1 MAPLRSDFAARHKFR
16 NCDRVQPNVNAQ
28 ARFAVMCYKL
38 AMAKRDRGANRT
50 SQKMRP
56 VPLKKGRF
64 QDHSWML
71 ALILLAVTCIAY
83 IPAIRGGF
91 VWDDA
96 ELITHNPLIKDG
108 NGLQKFWF
116 TTESL
121 DYYPL
126 TSTLFW
132 LEWRLWRG
140 NPMGFHVV
148 NIILHAANAI
158 LVWLILRRLGIPGAW
173 LAALVFAIHP
183 VNAATVAWISEHK
196 NTLSMLFFATA
207 ILLYLKFDAERR
219 WGWYVLALGAFL
231 LALLAKTAVVML
243 PVVLLGCVWWLH
255 KRVQWKDFLRVLPF
269 FGMSFVMGLVTVWF
283 QFHHA
288 MGGYTHRGEGL
299 LSRLAAAGWVPWF
312 YLSKTLWPFHLS
324 VIYPRWNIDPTT
336 WLSYVPGLILAGCLA
351 LFWWKRESW
360 GRPLLFAAG
369 YFVVMLFPVAGF
381 LDQAFF
387 DVSLV
392 ADHFQ
397 YFAIVG
403 VIAVLTATGT
413 VICLRMNQWRR
424 GVGLSLTL
432 ALLMTLGI
440 VTWSRSAIYAENR
453 TLWEDTLIKNPDA
466 WLAHHNLGAELAKAG
481 ELHQAIE
488 QYEETLRINPDY
500 PQAHS
505 NLGIVL
511 TQLGRAEDA
520 LAHYRQ
526 ALRLRPDYVDAHV
539 NMGTALAGTG
549 KVEEAMGE
557 FAEALRIN
565 PGSFQ
570 AHNDLGLALL
580 SLGRMPE
587 AIRHFEQAS
596 RINPDY
602 VDAHL
607 NWGAALGRE
616 GKLQEA
622 MEQFAE
628 ALEIKPDSVEAH
640 NNLGLALLQ
649 LGRSGEAI
657 DQFQQAL
664 RIKPDYPEA
673 QRNLQRAQAA
683 R

>member
-1 MAPLRSDFAARHKFR
+1 
-16 NCDRVQPNVNAQ
+16 
-28 ARFAVMCYKL
+28 MCYKL

-50 SQKMRP
+50 LQKKRSALP
-56 VPLKKGRF
+56 KRRF
-64 QDHSWML
+64 QDYTWIL
-71 ALILLAVTCIAY
+71 ALVLLAVTCIAY
-83 IPAIRGGF
+83 LPAIRGGF

-96 ELITHNPLIKDG
+96 ELINHNPLIRDG

-116 TTESL
+116 TTEPL

-126 TSTLFW
+126 TSSLFW

-140 NPMGFHVV
+140 NPTGFHIV
-148 NIILHAANAI
+148 NVMLHAANAI
-158 LVWLILRRLGIPGAW
+158 LVWLILRQLRIPGAW

-196 NTLSMLFFATA
+196 NTLSMFFFATT

-219 WGWYVLALGAFL
+219 WHWYVLSLGAFL

-255 KRVQWKDFLRVLPF
+255 KRVQWKDFLRTLPF

-288 MGGYTHRGEGL
+288 MGGYTVRTEGFL
-299 LSRLAAAGWVPWF
+299 PRLAAAGWVPWF
-312 YLSKTLWPFHLS
+312 YLSKILWPFHLS
-324 VIYPRWNIDPTT
+324 VVYPRWNIAPTL

-351 LFWWKRESW
+351 LFWWKRETW
-360 GRPLLFAAG
+360 GRALLFGIG

-387 DVSLV
+387 EVSLV

-403 VIAVLTATGT
+403 VIALITATGT
-413 VICLRMNQWRR
+413 LIWLRMNQWRR
-424 GVGLSLTL
+424 GIALLTL
-432 ALLMTLGI
+432 VLLMVLG
-440 VTWSRSAIYAENR
+440 VGTWTRSAIYADNR
-453 TLWEDTLIKNPDA
+453 TLWEDTLIKNPNA
-466 WLAHHNLGAELAKAG
+466 WLAHHNLGTELSNAG
-481 ELHQAIE
+481 ELHQAVE

-511 TQLGRAEDA
+511 SQLGRVEDA
-520 LAHYRQ
+520 LAQYRE
-526 ALRLRPDYVDAHV
+526 ALRIKPDYADAHV

-549 KVEEAMGE
+549 KVDEAMRE

-565 PGSFQ
+565 PSYVE

-587 AIRHFEQAS
+587 AIGHFEQAS
-596 RINPDY
+596 RINPNY

-628 ALEIKPDSVEAH
+628 ALKIKPDSVEAH
-640 NNLGLALLQ
+640 NNLGLALLEF
-649 LGRSGEAI
+649 GRSEEAI
-657 DQFQQAL
+657 GEFQQAL
-664 RIKPDYPEA
+664 RIKPDYAEA
-673 QRNLQRAQAA
+673 QRNLKRAQAGH
-683 R
+683 